1 MWMNFSLRKSIFIWQ
16 LSSEWRPPRGKPLGL
31 DSQNFSLHGPVSALR
46 ICREGGG
53 GDGDGGGGW
62 VGCRAMTNP
71 LSFLC
76 VQVLCTMSPHQH
88 IPLPVSVPVPLA
100 FIFPDPPLQVFF
112 PGHRSCLFFEWHA
125 SPNSR
130 KLPESWSPI
139 PPIYYLVPI
148 IA

>member
-1 MWMNFSLRKSIFIWQ
+1 
-16 LSSEWRPPRGKPLGL
+16 
-31 DSQNFSLHGPVSALR
+31 
-46 ICREGGG
+46 
-53 GDGDGGGGW
+53 
-62 VGCRAMTNP
+62 MTNP

-76 VQVLCTMSPHQH
+76 VQVLCTVSPHQH

-112 PGHRSCLFFEWHA
+112 FPRPQKLFVFRGACLTQLA
-125 SPNSR
+125 KIAQILVSD
-130 KLPESWSPI
+130 